1 MLGALQQEPT
11 IQRPQRYA
19 RKCTRYIAQRQK
31 QNAVLKAHGVHT
43 RHYSV
48 AVEREKYHLD
58 VKSQCSC
65 FDASNA
71 ATRRVSR
78 YCVVL
83 CAFLLS
89 DVSSDALSSFFL
101 CLFAR
106 FALVIALM
114 WIVFLLAA
122 AIHCGV
128 LPQARHKDM
137 NEYVSRGDAID
148 AGDSLQREANFPFFV
163 PQGCPRVTFWSRCRT

>member
-1 MLGALQQEPT
+1 
-11 IQRPQRYA
+11 
-19 RKCTRYIAQRQK
+19 
-31 QNAVLKAHGVHT
+31 
-43 RHYSV
+43 
-48 AVEREKYHLD
+48 
-58 VKSQCSC
+58 
-65 FDASNA
+65 
-71 ATRRVSR
+71 
-78 YCVVL
+78 
-83 CAFLLS
+83 LLS

-128 LPQARHKDM
+128 LPQARRKDM